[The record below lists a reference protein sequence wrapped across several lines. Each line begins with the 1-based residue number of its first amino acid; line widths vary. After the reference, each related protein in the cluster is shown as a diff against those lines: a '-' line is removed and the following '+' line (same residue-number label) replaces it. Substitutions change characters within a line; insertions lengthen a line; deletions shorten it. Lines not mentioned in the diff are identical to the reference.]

1 MRRRL
6 KFLAD
11 QVGWLLGDVACLA
24 MMTLFLPLVPVFK
37 AFERGKRSAK
47 GE

>member
-37 AFERGKRSAK
+37 AFERGKRSAN

>member
-6 KFLAD
+6 EFWAD

-24 MMTLFLPLVPVFK
+24 MVAVFLPLVPVFK
-37 AFERGKRSAK
+37 AFEHGRRAGK

>member
-6 KFLAD
+6 EFWAD
-11 QVGWLLGDVACLA
+11 QAGWLMGDVACLA
-24 MMTLFLPLVPVFK
+24 MVVLFLPVVPVFK
-37 AFERGKRSAK
+37 AFGRGRRASK